1 MGHVLRVGKGMM
13 RAEGR
18 QGGRDNLL
26 DHWARVQGEAGHG
39 GQAGRQARA
48 GDGRAEG
55 RRGELTTQALI
66 LKSIS

>member
-1 MGHVLRVGKGMM
+1 MM

-39 GQAGRQARA
+39 GQGQGMGGLR
-48 GDGRAEG
+48 EG
-55 RRGELTTQALI
+55 GEN
-66 LKSIS
+66 